1 VLTLSPALSFAPPHA
16 CIQVLGD
23 NACGAGDGIENVH
36 CCPYAF
42 SAVPGWDAV
51 TGLGTPNFQIIANLV
66 VDGDALFPNSAGG
79 RADGRAA
86 DTAGAPAAPAA
97 PVIPP
102 APTAVPTPLPP
113 LPPEVILGM
122 DILQV
127 ALVLFVLAAVTVLVF
142 WCYRACCLAT
152 TTPEPPSDPSHV
164 HVHHTV
170 THPGRRDSDVV
181 TQRQETAFGIPLGRA
196 STNAGYQSLEM
207 APSR

>member
-1 VLTLSPALSFAPPHA
+1 
-16 CIQVLGD
+16 VLGD

-66 VDGDALFPNSAGG
+66 VDGDALFPNSIDGAGG

-86 DTAGAPAAPAA
+86 DTAGAPAAPPA
-97 PVIPP
+97 PVAPP
-102 APTAVPTPLPP
+102 APTAVPTLPP
-113 LPPEVILGM
+113 LLPGVTLAM
-122 DILQV
+122 DIIRI
-127 ALVLFVLAAVTVLVF
+127 ALVLIVLAAVAVLVIGCF
-142 WCYRACCLAT
+142 RACCVAT
-152 TTPEPPSDPSHV
+152 TTPDPPSDPSHV

-170 THPGRRDSDVV
+170 MHPGRRESDVV
-181 TQRQETAFGIPLGRA
+181 TQRRETAFGIPLGRA